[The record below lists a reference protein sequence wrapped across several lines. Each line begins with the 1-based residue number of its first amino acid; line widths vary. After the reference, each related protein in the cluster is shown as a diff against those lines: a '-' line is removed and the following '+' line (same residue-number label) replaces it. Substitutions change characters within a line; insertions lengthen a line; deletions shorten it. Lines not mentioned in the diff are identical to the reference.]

1 MKVLLFSGGIDSTC
15 LAWSERPD
23 RLAFIDYGQI
33 PAKGEL
39 RACESIADELK
50 TPFDVL
56 TADLRQFGSGSMAG
70 KASAGGS
77 AVTEFWPYRN
87 QMLITLVAMA
97 YHGQN
102 LREIIIGT
110 VNSDQQHPD
119 GRPAFLSAMNGV
131 LGSQSDVTVRAPA
144 AKQETG
150 QLIEVSNVPASL
162 LGWTFS
168 CHTGEW
174 ACGQCGGCRKNS
186 EVKRGFGF

>member
-39 RACESIADELK
+39 RACKAIAEELK
-50 TPFDVL
+50 IPFDVL
-56 TADLRQFGSGSMAG
+56 NADLRQFGSGSMAG
-70 KASAGGS
+70 KASADGGIV
-77 AVTEFWPYRN
+77 AEFWPYRN

-97 YHGQN
+97 YHDQG

-110 VNSDQQHPD
+110 VRSDQQHPD
-119 GRPAFLSAMNGV
+119 GRPAFLVAINN
-131 LGSQSDVTVRAPA
+131 LLTSQSDVIVRAPA
-144 AKQETG
+144 ANQETG
-150 QLIEVSNVPASL
+150 SLVELSNAPASL

-174 ACGQCGGCRKNS
+174 ACGQCGGCHKHS
-186 EVKRGFGF
+186 EVMEGFDF